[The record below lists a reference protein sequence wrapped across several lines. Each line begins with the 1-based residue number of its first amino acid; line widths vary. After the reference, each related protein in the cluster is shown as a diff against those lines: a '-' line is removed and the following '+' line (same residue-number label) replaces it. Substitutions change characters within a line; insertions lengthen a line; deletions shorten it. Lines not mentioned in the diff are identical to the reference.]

1 MAPNINKKVSS
12 YRRFSGITVV
22 AVYFLILV
30 GGIVRSTGSGMG
42 CPDWPKCFGSVIPP
56 TRVDQLPA
64 NYQEIYLTQRL
75 AKNERF
81 VATLNS
87 LGFRETADKLAND
100 KSIQVEEEFNATK
113 TWIEYI
119 NRLIGVLIGL
129 LIIGTVIKSFSLWSV
144 DRGVA
149 FSAFAALV
157 LVLFTGWV
165 GSIVVSTNLLPWMI
179 TFHMLLA
186 LALVAVLLYSYHRAG
201 RLIGNLSVVPS
212 VPKKVIRILVVGMV
226 LMVVQIVL
234 GTQVREA
241 IDAVSFAL
249 GNLLRGEW
257 VERTGLVFLV
267 HRSFSLVL
275 LVVNLVYF
283 CWAFTYAQ
291 RKSPVNFWSQALL
304 VVLLFEIG
312 SGMGMAY
319 FAIPAFLQPLHLV
332 LGSLIL
338 GIQFLFVLNL
348 RDQDKH
354 KVTSTSL

>member
-1 MAPNINKKVSS
+1 MVPNINKKVNG

-64 NYQEIYLTQRL
+64 NYQEIYLAQRL

-87 LGFRETADKLAND
+87 LGFRETAEKLAND

-119 NRLIGVLIGL
+119 NRLIGVVIGL
-129 LIIGTVIKSFSLWSV
+129 LIVGTVIKSFSLWSV
-144 DRGVA
+144 DKGITS
-149 FSAFAALV
+149 SAVGALV

-201 RLIGNLSVVPS
+201 RLLTNLTVAVP
-212 VPKKVIRILVVGMV
+212 VPKKMVRILVVGMV
-226 LMVVQIVL
+226 LMVFQIVL

-241 IDAVSFAL
+241 IDAVSYAL
-249 GNLLRGEW
+249 GNMLRGEW

-267 HRSFSLVL
+267 HRSYSLVL
-275 LVVNLVYF
+275 LAIHLVYF
-283 CWAFTYAQ
+283 FWAFQYAQ
-291 RKSPVNFWSQALL
+291 RHSPVKFWSQALVL
-304 VVLLFEIG
+304 VILFEIG

-319 FAIPAFLQPLHLV
+319 FAIPAFLQPVHLV

-338 GIQFLFVLNL
+338 GIQFLLVLHLN
-348 RDQDKH
+348 DQNKH
-354 KVTSTSL
+354 KVTSTLL

>member
-144 DRGVA
+144 DRGIA
-149 FSAFAALV
+149 GSAFAALV

-201 RLIGNLSVVPS
+201 RLVPNLSVGPY
-212 VPKKVIRILVVGMV
+212 VPKKVIRILLVGMV

-275 LVVNLVYF
+275 LGVHVVYF
-283 CWAFTYAQ
+283 FWAFTYAQ
-291 RKSPVNFWSQALL
+291 RKSPVSFWSQALV

-338 GIQFLFVLNL
+338 GIQFLLVLHL

>member
-144 DRGVA
+144 DRGIA
-149 FSAFAALV
+149 GSAFAALV

-201 RLIGNLSVVPS
+201 RLVPNLSVGPY
-212 VPKKVIRILVVGMV
+212 VPKKVFQILVVGMV
-226 LMVVQIVL
+226 LMLVQIVL

-275 LVVNLVYF
+275 LGVHVVYF
-283 CWAFTYAQ
+283 FWAFTYAQ
-291 RKSPVNFWSQALL
+291 RKSPVSFWSQALV

-338 GIQFLFVLNL
+338 GIQFLLVLHL

>member
-1 MAPNINKKVSS
+1 MVPNINKKVSR

-87 LGFRETADKLAND
+87 LGFRETAEKLAGD

-119 NRLIGVLIGL
+119 NRLIGVVIGL
-129 LIIGTVIKSFSLWSV
+129 LIVGTVFKSFSLWSV
-144 DRGVA
+144 DRGIAGSAIAA
-149 FSAFAALV
+149 FI

-186 LALVAVLLYSYHRAG
+186 LALVSMLLYSHHRAG
-201 RLIGNLSVVPS
+201 RLVSGPSVAPS
-212 VPKKVIRILVVGMV
+212 VPKKVIRILIIGMG
-226 LMVVQIVL
+226 LMVVQVVL

-257 VERTGLVFLV
+257 VERSGLVFLV

-275 LVVNLVYF
+275 LGIHLLYF
-283 CWAFTYAQ
+283 FWAFAYAQ
-291 RKSPVNFWSQALL
+291 RKSSVNFWSQVLL
-304 VVLLFEIG
+304 VVIIFEIG
-312 SGMGMAY
+312 SGAGMAY

-338 GIQFLFVLNL
+338 GIQFLLVLQL
-348 RDQDKH
+348 RDQDKN
-354 KVTSTSL
+354 KVISTSL

>member
-1 MAPNINKKVSS
+1 MASNINKKVSS

-56 TRVDQLPA
+56 TRVDQLPV

-87 LGFRETADKLAND
+87 LGFRETAEKLAND

-144 DRGVA
+144 DRGIA
-149 FSAFAALV
+149 GSAFAALV

-201 RLIGNLSVVPS
+201 RLAPNLSVGPS

-275 LVVNLVYF
+275 LGVNLVYF
-283 CWAFTYAQ
+283 FWAFTYAQ
-291 RKSPVNFWSQALL
+291 RKSAVKFWSQALV

-338 GIQFLFVLNL
+338 GIQFLLVLHL

>member
-42 CPDWPKCFGSVIPP
+42 CPDWPKCFGSLIPP

-144 DRGVA
+144 DRGIA
-149 FSAFAALV
+149 GSAFAALV

-201 RLIGNLSVVPS
+201 RLVPNLSVGPY
-212 VPKKVIRILVVGMV
+212 VPKKVIQILVVGMV
-226 LMVVQIVL
+226 LMLVQIVL

-275 LVVNLVYF
+275 LGVHVVYF
-283 CWAFTYAQ
+283 FWAFTYAQ
-291 RKSPVNFWSQALL
+291 RKSPVSFWSQALV

-338 GIQFLFVLNL
+338 GIQFLLVLHL